1 MRDGEHDMEVA
12 GREQVPL
19 LGLDP
24 SLASLRLALRAAA
37 RAARVIGD
45 TGLITAAVT
54 HVDVSA
60 ERSGAATRDGPERL
74 QLLIAE
80 AGLVVFQK
88 PIVLRT
94 DDVGHF
100 DGRPGHGCSG
110 R

>member
-60 ERSGAATRDGPERL
+60 EGGGTAAHYSSICL
-74 QLLIAE
+74 QLLVAQT
-80 AGLVVFQK
+80 GLVAFQK
-88 PIVLRT
+88 LPSLRAC
-94 DDVGHF
+94 DIGHF
-100 DGRPGHGCSG
+100 DGRPRHGRRG